1 MEIVPSIMQE
11 CFIPIQYRF
20 SPEAIKNCLQ
30 EVLSEGNI
38 NSQVSAPA
46 NNDYMTK
53 KHRDD
58 IIKKHTEQY
67 TTKYYESDRRWHSFL
82 PDENSPRKK
91 KPIAKRKWEDLA
103 DEIVAYY
110 EAQEEDTKRKRITLR
125 QFYPEWFTYKWRDT
139 NNSNYMKHIDGE
151 WNRFYVDD
159 PIIDRPVVELTA
171 LELKNWARNKIISCK
186 MNKKQYYNMAVIIR
200 QSLEYLV
207 ELAILP
213 TNHYAEFKI
222 KASLF
227 TPTVSKDAE
236 FEVFN
241 EEEEHLLKELAQ
253 KEFAEHPN
261 RIATLAVLIN
271 FSLGLRVGEL
281 VALKWKDLRDSYLY
295 IRRMEQQQYEKLDNG
310 KWKKH
315 LEVVE
320 HPKSDAGY
328 RTLYVVSSAMELFN
342 KVRDVNLQNGYSC
355 DPEDYIFMYRK
366 HRLTANSIDS
376 HYERYCK
383 ELGIKKKGN
392 HKARKTT
399 LTKIAD
405 NPNINLKDAM
415 NWAGHRDVKTFINH
429 YCFSRYSDE
438 QKRQELEKTLNV

>member
-1 MEIVPSIMQE
+1 MEIVPSVMQE
-11 CFIPIQYRF
+11 CFIPLQYRF

-46 NNDYMTK
+46 DNDYMTK

-82 PDENSPRKK
+82 PDENSPQKK

-125 QFYPEWFTYKWRDT
+125 QFYPEWFTYKWQDT

-151 WNRFYVDD
+151 WNRFYADD
-159 PIIDRPVVELTA
+159 PIIDRPVIELTA

-207 ELAILP
+207 ELGILP

-227 TPTVSKDAE
+227 TPTVPKDAE

-241 EEEEHLLKELAQ
+241 EEEEHRLKELAQ
-253 KEFAEHPN
+253 KEFTEHPN

-281 VALKWKDLRDSYLY
+281 VALKWKDLKDSYLY

-342 KVRDVNLQNGYSC
+342 EVRDVNLQSGYSC

-392 HKARKTT
+392 HKTRKTT

>member
-125 QFYPEWFTYKWRDT
+125 QFYPEWFTYKWQDT

-151 WNRFYVDD
+151 WNRFYADD
-159 PIIDRPVVELTA
+159 PIVDRPVVELTA
-171 LELKNWARNKIISCK
+171 LELKTGH
-186 MNKKQYYNMAVIIR
+186 VI
-200 QSLEYLV
+200 
-207 ELAILP
+207 
-213 TNHYAEFKI
+213 
-222 KASLF
+222 
-227 TPTVSKDAE
+227 
-236 FEVFN
+236 
-241 EEEEHLLKELAQ
+241 
-253 KEFAEHPN
+253 
-261 RIATLAVLIN
+261 
-271 FSLGLRVGEL
+271 
-281 VALKWKDLRDSYLY
+281 
-295 IRRMEQQQYEKLDNG
+295 
-310 KWKKH
+310 
-315 LEVVE
+315 
-320 HPKSDAGY
+320 KSFPA
-328 RTLYVVSSAMELFN
+328 
-342 KVRDVNLQNGYSC
+342 K
-355 DPEDYIFMYRK
+355 
-366 HRLTANSIDS
+366 
-376 HYERYCK
+376 
-383 ELGIKKKGN
+383 
-392 HKARKTT
+392 
-399 LTKIAD
+399 
-405 NPNINLKDAM
+405 
-415 NWAGHRDVKTFINH
+415 
-429 YCFSRYSDE
+429 
-438 QKRQELEKTLNV
+438 

>member
-1 MEIVPSIMQE
+1 MEIVPSVMQE
-11 CFIPIQYRF
+11 CFIPLQYRF

-46 NNDYMTK
+46 DNDYMTK

-58 IIKKHTEQY
+58 IIKKHAEQY

-125 QFYPEWFTYKWRDT
+125 QFYPEWFTYKWQDT

-207 ELAILP
+207 ELGILP

-227 TPTVSKDAE
+227 TPTVPKDAE

-241 EEEEHLLKELAQ
+241 EEEEHRLKELAQ
-253 KEFAEHPN
+253 KEFTEHPN

-281 VALKWKDLRDSYLY
+281 VALKWKDLRDSYLH

-342 KVRDVNLQNGYSC
+342 KVQDVNLQNGYSC

>member
-1 MEIVPSIMQE
+1 MEIVPSVMQE
-11 CFIPIQYRF
+11 CFIPLQYRF

-91 KPIAKRKWEDLA
+91 KPIAKRRWEDLA

-125 QFYPEWFTYKWRDT
+125 QFYPEWFTYKWQDT

-207 ELAILP
+207 ELGILP

-241 EEEEHLLKELAQ
+241 EEEEHRLKELAQ
-253 KEFAEHPN
+253 KEFTEHPN

-281 VALKWKDLRDSYLY
+281 VALKWKDLRDSYLH

>member
-1 MEIVPSIMQE
+1 MEIVPSVMQE
-11 CFIPIQYRF
+11 CFIPLQYRF

-91 KPIAKRKWEDLA
+91 KPIAKRRWEDLA

-125 QFYPEWFTYKWRDT
+125 QFYPEWFTYKWQDT

-207 ELAILP
+207 ELGILP

-241 EEEEHLLKELAQ
+241 EEEEHRLKELAQ
-253 KEFAEHPN
+253 KEFTEHPN

-281 VALKWKDLRDSYLY
+281 VALKWKDLRDSYLH

-366 HRLTANSIDS
+366 HRLTANSID
-376 HYERYCK
+376 
-383 ELGIKKKGN
+383 
-392 HKARKTT
+392 
-399 LTKIAD
+399 
-405 NPNINLKDAM
+405 P
-415 NWAGHRDVKTFINH
+415 
-429 YCFSRYSDE
+429 
-438 QKRQELEKTLNV
+438 

>member
-1 MEIVPSIMQE
+1 
-11 CFIPIQYRF
+11 
-20 SPEAIKNCLQ
+20 
-30 EVLSEGNI
+30 
-38 NSQVSAPA
+38 
-46 NNDYMTK
+46 
-53 KHRDD
+53 
-58 IIKKHTEQY
+58 
-67 TTKYYESDRRWHSFL
+67 
-82 PDENSPRKK
+82 
-91 KPIAKRKWEDLA
+91 
-103 DEIVAYY
+103 
-110 EAQEEDTKRKRITLR
+110 
-125 QFYPEWFTYKWRDT
+125 
-139 NNSNYMKHIDGE
+139 
-151 WNRFYVDD
+151 
-159 PIIDRPVVELTA
+159 
-171 LELKNWARNKIISCK
+171 

-207 ELAILP
+207 ELGILP

-227 TPTVSKDAE
+227 TPTVPKDAE

-241 EEEEHLLKELAQ
+241 EEEEHRLKELAQ
-253 KEFAEHPN
+253 KEFTEHPN

-281 VALKWKDLRDSYLY
+281 VALKWKDLKDSYLY

-342 KVRDVNLQNGYSC
+342 KVRDVNLQSGYSC

-383 ELGIKKKGN
+383 ELGIQKKGN